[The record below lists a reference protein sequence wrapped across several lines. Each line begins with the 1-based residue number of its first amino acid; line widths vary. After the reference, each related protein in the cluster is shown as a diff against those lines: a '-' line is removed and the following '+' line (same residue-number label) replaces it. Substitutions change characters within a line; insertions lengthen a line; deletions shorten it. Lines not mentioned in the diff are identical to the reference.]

1 MIIQQNKTKKKKND
15 CKHKWETLYNVHLGN
30 SKVHLRLTLHVL
42 RLETLSHGGKKNL
55 PNLLTKSYLSSRYV
69 ICMASKK
76 KI

>member
-1 MIIQQNKTKKKKND
+1 MIIQQNKTKKKND
-15 CKHKWETLYNVHLGN
+15 CTHRCETLYNVHLEN